1 MKLKNQG
8 TFAIRLKKKRNS
20 STEARNV
27 ELEKTQKEKQSNL
40 SAVEDYQHE

>member
-20 STEARNV
+20 STEARNA
-27 ELEKTQKEKQSNL
+27 ELVKTKKEKQSDL
-40 SAVEDYQHE
+40 IAVDDYQHE